1 MNKDDLIYQNFE
13 MSIQAFALA
22 RAIKRMLV
30 SAEKQDEFLN
40 NYKSSLK
47 EVISE
52 LLSRNPELDLPESFL
67 SELEKF

>member
-67 SELEKF
+67 GELEKF

>member
-13 MSIQAFALA
+13 MSVQAFALA

-30 SAEKQDEFLN
+30 STEKQDEFLN

>member
-1 MNKDDLIYQNFE
+1 MNKDDLIHQNFE

-67 SELEKF
+67 GELEKF

>member
-1 MNKDDLIYQNFE
+1 

-67 SELEKF
+67 GELEKF